1 LVHNGG
7 KILLSGSGSVAHI
20 LYPEYIRSLLKE
32 KGEIA
37 NMDIPES
44 PVFDGIDPLEIRYL
58 NNNQRESPS
67 VISGAY
73 RINRDAHVE
82 ALASFIKI
90 HGYLSGNV
98 NERMHTLDKIKG
110 FPIVKIND
118 GGGMLL
124 SEIRLDKA
132 ITDPVAGKL
141 LVNMLLDLTR

>member
-1 LVHNGG
+1 
-7 KILLSGSGSVAHI
+7 
-20 LYPEYIRSLLKE
+20 
-32 KGEIA
+32 
-37 NMDIPES
+37 MDIPES
-44 PVFDGIDPLEIRYL
+44 PIFDGIEPLEIRYL

-73 RINRDAHVE
+73 RINRDGHVE

-98 NERMHTLDKIKG
+98 NERMRTLDKIKG

-118 GGGMLL
+118 GKGVVLL

-141 LVNMLLDLTR
+141 LVNMLLDLAQ